1 MKFVYKSILLF
12 FCLFILFVLTQNKEQ
27 NKPSPIDN
35 IFFAHRG
42 LPHLAEN
49 SHEGFLQSKSV
60 GFTALETD
68 VNFTKDH
75 KLVLLHDNN
84 LERLLGIDKGINE
97 LNWEDIEHLN
107 IRHEKKISSS
117 NVLTLEDLLKED
129 YAFQT
134 VYLDFK
140 ITSKTIADSLLSLIE
155 KYNAYDSFLVA
166 DANVLFLAYLKLKNP
181 NIQTVL
187 EGFNKG
193 KEWIY
198 YLIPER
204 YKPNYW
210 ASFYSEIDENH
221 LYFLKNKQLLNRKI
235 IYGIDKHNI
244 EEALEMGLVHFV
256 VDYDKSIS
264 SFIFED

>member
-12 FCLFILFVLTQNKEQ
+12 FCLFLFLVLPQNKEQ
-27 NKPSPIDN
+27 NIPSPIN
-35 IFFAHRG
+35 NTFFAHRG

-84 LERLLGIDKGINE
+84 LKRLLGIDKDIND
-97 LNWEDIEHLN
+97 LNWEDIENLN
-107 IRHEKKISSS
+107 IRNEDKISSN
-117 NVLTLEDLLKED
+117 NVLTLEELLQED

-140 ITSKTIADSLLSLIE
+140 TTSKTIADSLLSLME
-155 KYNAYDSFLVA
+155 KYNAYDRFLVA
-166 DANVLFLAYLKLKNP
+166 DANVLFLTYLKSKNP

-193 KEWIY
+193 KEWTY

-210 ASFYSEIDENH
+210 ASFFSEVDENH
-221 LYFLKNKQLLNRKI
+221 LYFLKNKKLLKRKI
-235 IYGIDKHNI
+235 VYGIDKHNI
-244 EEALEMGLVHFV
+244 EEALEMGLVHLV

-264 SFIFED
+264 SFIFKD

>member
-12 FCLFILFVLTQNKEQ
+12 FCLSLFLVLPQNKEQ
-27 NKPSPIDN
+27 NIPSPID
-35 IFFAHRG
+35 ITFFAHRG

-49 SHEGFLQSKSV
+49 SHEGFLKSKSV

-84 LERLLGIDKGINE
+84 LKKLLGIDKDIND
-97 LNWEDIEHLN
+97 LNWEDIKNLN
-107 IRHEKKISSS
+107 IRHEDKISSN
-117 NVLTLEDLLKED
+117 NVLTLDNLLQED

-134 VYLDFK
+134 IYLDFK
-140 ITSKTIADSLLSLIE
+140 TTSKTIADSLLSLME
-155 KYNAYDSFLVA
+155 KYNAYDRFLVA

-193 KEWIY
+193 KEWTY
-198 YLIPER
+198 YFIPER

-210 ASFYSEIDENH
+210 ASFYSEVDEKH
-221 LYFLKNKQLLNRKI
+221 LSFLKNKHLLKRKI
-235 IYGIDKHNI
+235 VYGIDKHNI
-244 EEALEMGLVHFV
+244 EEALEMGLVYLI
-256 VDYDKSIS
+256 VDHHPTL
-264 SFIFED
+264 EDFLNN